1 MDYLTEIEKI
11 KAQINNASLMAVSK
25 TRSIEEILSVYDCG
39 VYIFGENTVQEIK
52 KKFLNRPSSLELHMI
67 GHLQSNKVRDAVLLT
82 DMIESVDSYR
92 LLCLINQEAEKIE
105 KIMPVLLEINT
116 SSELSKYGFSSE
128 NMDIIEDVILKSKLL
143 KNIEIE
149 GFMTV
154 GSINREDSEKCF
166 SKLFKIK
173 EYFSN
178 RYSSMNLSKLSMG
191 MSNDYLTAVKCG
203 STQVRI
209 GTLIFG
215 ERHYD

>member
-1 MDYLTEIEKI
+1 
-11 KAQINNASLMAVSK
+11 
-25 TRSIEEILSVYDCG
+25 
-39 VYIFGENTVQEIK
+39 
-52 KKFLNRPSSLELHMI
+52 
-67 GHLQSNKVRDAVLLT
+67 
-82 DMIESVDSYR
+82 
-92 LLCLINQEAEKIE
+92 
-105 KIMPVLLEINT
+105 
-116 SSELSKYGFSSE
+116 
-128 NMDIIEDVILKSKLL
+128 MDIIEDVILKSKLL

-215 ERHYD
+215 ERHYY